1 MVVHFTEINSD
12 DWAITKKTTRTIKH
26 EHFSKIKIL
35 KVDRRALSI
44 ILDDK
49 KLNTTDLWRSCA
61 TMSCFHTH
69 EHFSKIKILKVDRRA
84 LSLILDDKKLNTTDL
99 WRSCATMSCF
109 PIIRYNRIHIATRT
123 SDRRR
128 KCRPHKRIV
137 IYEETCEYCTNA
149 PANVHCWND
158 NTIILDT
165 DISFSN
171 DRDGNLTTN
180 TCYRRMCVISKTK
193 HMPSAGHDYT

>member
-1 MVVHFTEINSD
+1 MSFSQNHTEINSD
-12 DWAITKKTTRTIKH
+12 DWTITKKTTRTIKH
-26 EHFSKIKIL
+26 EHFSK
-35 KVDRRALSI
+35 
-44 ILDDK
+44 
-49 KLNTTDLWRSCA
+49 
-61 TMSCFHTH
+61 M
-69 EHFSKIKILKVDRRA
+69 KILKVDRRA

-137 IYEETCEYCTNA
+137 TYEETCEYCTNA

-158 NTIILDT
+158 NTTILDT

-171 DRDGNLTTN
+171 DRDGNLTTVVN
-180 TCYRRMCVISKTK
+180 TGEYSGQVGSEQSHLMETTDQWPLTGHASPVSPSKCLEWK
-193 HMPSAGHDYT
+193 DPSSVFQLLSPGKVP